1 MSPAR
6 LGRLAVAG
14 ALVALP
20 VAAAAPGV
28 AAAETT
34 LCVEVVVDY
43 GDHGQGAPTRPSAY
57 CAKVPDG
64 STGADV
70 LAVRARELGKPMP
83 RYNDGLLCA
92 IDGFPETGC
101 GEENADGTFN
111 YWSYWHKKGDGAWTY
126 SSRGAYAYTMRDD
139 PDTAEVERFG
149 EGWAWVQNQPEGGR
163 RPAAIPYAD
172 VCPTE
177 PAAASSPARP
187 AAPAPRPATTRARPA
202 AAQPTASAAPRRVA
216 PATSPGASGPGVA
229 ATATV
234 STTPAASAS
243 ATVLG
248 ASSTRPSATGS
259 PTAEVEFDVETRADV
274 PRPSDDDGGPPVGL
288 LVGLLLVAGLGTGA
302 VVQARRRR
310 P

>member
-6 LGRLAVAG
+6 LGRLVVAG
-14 ALVALP
+14 ALVAFP
-20 VAAAAPGV
+20 VAAGSPGV
-28 AAAETT
+28 AAAEIT

-43 GDHGQGAPTRPSAY
+43 GDHGDGAPTRPSAY

-111 YWSYWHKKGDGAWTY
+111 YWSYWHKRGDGAWTY
-126 SSRGAYAYTMRDD
+126 SNRGAYAYTMRDN
-139 PDTAEVERFG
+139 PDTAEVERYG

-163 RPAAIPYAD
+163 RPANIPYAE

-187 AAPAPRPATTRARPA
+187 PAPAPRPASSAARPA
-202 AAQPTASAAPRRVA
+202 PAPARTTAAPVPRTVRPSATRSPSAVPTA
-216 PATSPGASGPGVA
+216 ATSA
-229 ATATV
+229 
-234 STTPAASAS
+234 AASAS
-243 ATVLG
+243 PAASVLAG
-248 ASSTRPSATGS
+248 SSVRPTPSSTSGERA
-259 PTAEVEFDVETRADV
+259 FDVETRAEV
-274 PRPSDDDGGPPVGL
+274 PRTVDDENGLPIGL